1 MTILSCIDQK
11 KLYARDLSSKHLTKV
26 DKRYQVYPPSHPQ
39 SGSSDLAIPVSSV
52 AAGNRNKGDP
62 SSVWSSLF
70 LRIDSLLLSKCID
83 EGQAAALRRLAWSR
97 DVSAAEVFADKR
109 ECSDKELSGHL
120 LRVLDGSNRL
130 VLRNAVQRS
139 MQHPRV
145 IKRVAPLKCW
155 GASKLRVN
163 ERVIGSDYST
173 ICTQSGNQ
181 DNVDYPSP
189 SRNSRGCAAKRSSAG
204 RCCGCRM
211 GATE

>member
-26 DKRYQVYPPSHPQ
+26 EKRDQVYPPSHPQ

-130 VLRNAVQRS
+130 VLRSAVQRG
-139 MQHPRV
+139 MQDPRGHQKSRS
-145 IKRVAPLKCW
+145 IEMLGCLKTK
-155 GASKLRVN
+155 G
-163 ERVIGSDYST
+163 ERTGYRIGLFDYL
-173 ICTQSGNQ
+173 
-181 DNVDYPSP
+181 YPIRKP
-189 SRNSRGCAAKRSSAG
+189 R
-204 RCCGCRM
+204 
-211 GATE
+211 